1 MTDVYSNGISRRK
14 RNSNSKYGGW
24 KLVLLMLDIL
34 MGLLMLVLMFCS
46 FSVIISQYVSPEKS
60 GVLSIISLGS
70 PIIYLFDV
78 LVMFYWIVRWR
89 WYLALAM
96 IVTVF
101 TGLFY
106 LSRYYRVDF
115 DRQYPTS
122 YNENSYTK
130 IMTYNV
136 HEGKKEAFFE
146 YIATQNPDILC
157 VQEMTIG
164 SNNWNT
170 LTDTYQ
176 TTYKPNVGTG
186 GNQILS
192 KYKIIRSGD
201 IGDLPRRTATWAD
214 LLVKGDTIRVVSLHL
229 QTTSIRPEDTHF
241 IEDHEYLHDDNRQSK
256 LRSIARRLVDNN
268 RTRAQQAQQV
278 VDFLKETTYKV
289 ILCGDFNDTPLSY
302 TYRLLAKG
310 FDDAFSEKAHG
321 FAYTY
326 DTQYKLLRIDNI
338 LVSPEIEV
346 CSYEVDNNISLSD
359 HYPVISRVKIK
370 KPQ

>member
-1 MTDVYSNGISRRK
+1 MADVYSNGISRRRTGENK
-14 RNSNSKYGGW
+14 KYSGW
-24 KLVLLMLDIL
+24 TLALFILDVFVMLLMA
-34 MGLLMLVLMFCS
+34 LLV
-46 FSVIISQYVSPEKS
+46 FSTLAVIICQYISPAKS
-60 GVLSIISLGS
+60 GILSTISLCS
-70 PIIYLFDV
+70 PVIYLFDV

-89 WYLALAM
+89 WYLALTM
-96 IVTVF
+96 ILTVF
-101 TGLFY
+101 LGLFY
-106 LSRYYRVDF
+106 LSRYYKIDV
-115 DRQYPTS
+115 DRQYPS
-122 YNENSYTK
+122 SFNDNHYTK

-136 HEGKKEAFFE
+136 HEGKKAEFID
-146 YIATQNPDILC
+146 YITTHNPDILC

-214 LLVKGDTIRVVSLHL
+214 LSVRGDTIRVVSLHL
-229 QTTSIRPEDTHF
+229 QTTSIKPEDTHF
-241 IEDHEYLHDDNRQSK
+241 IEDHEYLSDSARQDK
-256 LRSIARRLVDNN
+256 LRSIVRRLVKNN
-268 RTRAQQAQQV
+268 QKRAEQAKMV
-278 VDFLKETTYKV
+278 ADFLAETHYKV

-310 FDDAFSEKAHG
+310 LDDTFSEQAYG

-326 DTQYKLLRIDNI
+326 NTQYKLLRIDNI

-346 CSYEVDNNISLSD
+346 HSYEVDNNIDLSD

-370 KPQ
+370 K

>member
-1 MTDVYSNGISRRK
+1 MADVYSNGINRRRAGDNK
-14 RNSNSKYGGW
+14 KYSGW
-24 KLVLLMLDIL
+24 TLALFLIDIFVTLLMA
-34 MGLLMLVLMFCS
+34 LLV
-46 FSVIISQYVSPEKS
+46 FSTLTVIICQYVSPAKS
-60 GVLSIISLGS
+60 GLLSTISLAS
-70 PIIYLFDV
+70 PVIYLFDV

-89 WYLALAM
+89 WYRALTM
-96 IVTVF
+96 IVMVF
-101 TGLFY
+101 LGLFY
-106 LSRYYRVDF
+106 LSRYYKIDV
-115 DRQYPTS
+115 DRQYPS
-122 YNENSYTK
+122 SFNDNHYTK

-136 HEGKKEAFFE
+136 HEGKKSEFID
-146 YIATQNPDILC
+146 YITTHNPDILC
-157 VQEMTIG
+157 LQEMTIG

-214 LLVKGDTIRVVSLHL
+214 LSVRGDTIRVVSLHL
-229 QTTSIRPEDTHF
+229 QTTSIKPEDTHF
-241 IEDHEYLHDDNRQSK
+241 IEDHEYLSDSARQDK
-256 LRSIARRLVDNN
+256 LRSIVRRLVKNN
-268 RTRAQQAQQV
+268 EKRAEQANMV
-278 VDFLKETTYKV
+278 ADFLKDTHYKV

-310 FDDAFSEKAHG
+310 LDDTFSEKAYG

-326 DTQYKLLRIDNI
+326 NTQYKLLRIDNI
-338 LVSPEIEV
+338 LVSPAIEV
-346 CSYEVDNNISLSD
+346 HSYEVDNNIDLSD

-370 KPQ
+370 K

>member
-1 MTDVYSNGISRRK
+1 MADVYSNGISRRRTGENK
-14 RNSNSKYGGW
+14 KYSGW
-24 KLVLLMLDIL
+24 TLALFILDVFVMLLMA
-34 MGLLMLVLMFCS
+34 LLV
-46 FSVIISQYVSPEKS
+46 FSTLAVIICQYISPAKS
-60 GVLSIISLGS
+60 GILSTISLCS
-70 PIIYLFDV
+70 PVIYLFDV

-89 WYLALAM
+89 WYLALTM
-96 IVTVF
+96 ILTVF
-101 TGLFY
+101 LGLFY
-106 LSRYYRVDF
+106 LSRYYKIDV
-115 DRQYPTS
+115 DRQYPS
-122 YNENSYTK
+122 SFNDNHYTK

-136 HEGKKEAFFE
+136 HEGKKAEFID
-146 YIATQNPDILC
+146 YITTHNPDILC

-214 LLVKGDTIRVVSLHL
+214 LSVRGDTIRVVSLHL
-229 QTTSIRPEDTHF
+229 QTTSIKPEDTHF
-241 IEDHEYLHDDNRQSK
+241 IEDHEYLHDDERQSK
-256 LRSIARRLVDNN
+256 LQSIVSRLVENN
-268 RTRAQQAQQV
+268 KKRAEQAQLV
-278 VDFLKETTYKV
+278 ASFLEETTHKV

-310 FDDAFSEKAHG
+310 LDDTFSEKAYG

-326 DTQYKLLRIDNI
+326 NTQYKLLRIDNI

-346 CSYEVDNNISLSD
+346 FSYEVDNNINLSD

-370 KPQ
+370 R